1 MAGLYLF
8 LIRRAVNDK
17 QISYIILGKG
27 ILTMNILAIGAHPDD
42 VELGCG
48 GTLLKAVRQGHNVYM
63 YNITRGSAS
72 GDPAMRV
79 QELIHSSEFV
89 GVNTLWIDNFEDTK
103 LSLNSQLVN
112 HIEYFIGK
120 AKPDLIYTHSGCDNH
135 HDHRAIA
142 AATIE
147 AGRFVPNI
155 VAYEMP
161 VTRDFKP
168 QVYFDISDVIDEKI
182 KLLNVFYSQRDKMF
196 IKSNAIRGLA
206 YYRALQ
212 SRLDPSI
219 TSVEAFEVVK
229 LGFATDFKIL
239 ESQSSLLPGQDN
251 LQTVNKDI
259 IEYHPTA
266 NLPQQEVSSGLKL
279 TV

>member
-1 MAGLYLF
+1 MAGLCLF
-8 LIRRAVNDK
+8 LKRRAINDK
-17 QISYIILGKG
+17 QISYIILGNG
-27 ILTMNILAIGAHPDD
+27 LLTMNILAIGAHPDD
-42 VELGCG
+42 IELGCG

-72 GDPAMRV
+72 GDPDMRV

-155 VAYEMP
+155 VSYEMP

-251 LQTVNKDI
+251 LQTVSKDI

-266 NLPQQEVSSGLKL
+266 NLPKQEASSGLKL

>member
-1 MAGLYLF
+1 
-8 LIRRAVNDK
+8 
-17 QISYIILGKG
+17 
-27 ILTMNILAIGAHPDD
+27 
-42 VELGCG
+42 
-48 GTLLKAVRQGHNVYM
+48 
-63 YNITRGSAS
+63 
-72 GDPAMRV
+72 MRV
-79 QELIHSSEFV
+79 QELIRSSEFV
-89 GVNTLWIDNFEDTK
+89 GVKTLWIDNFEDTK

-120 AKPDLIYTHSGCDNH
+120 AKPDLVYTHSACDNH

-161 VTRDFKP
+161 VTKDFKP

-182 KLLNVFYSQRDKMF
+182 RLLNVFYSQRDKMF

-219 TSVEAFEVVK
+219 TSVEAFEVLK
-229 LGFATDFKIL
+229 LGLATDFKIL
-239 ESQSSLLPGQDN
+239 ESQSSLLPNHDN
-251 LQTVNKDI
+251 LQIANGDI

-266 NLPQQEVSSGLKL
+266 NLLQQEANSGLKL

>member
-1 MAGLYLF
+1 L
-8 LIRRAVNDK
+8 
-17 QISYIILGKG
+17 
-27 ILTMNILAIGAHPDD
+27 NILAIGAHPDD
-42 VELGCG
+42 IELGCG
-48 GTLLKAVRQGHNVYM
+48 GTLLKAVRQGHNVTM

-72 GDPAMRV
+72 GDPEKRV
-79 QELIHSSEFV
+79 QELIHSSQIV
-89 GVNTLWIDNFEDTK
+89 GVDTLWIDNFEDTK
-103 LSLNSQLVN
+103 LSLNSELVN
-112 HIEYFIGK
+112 HIEYFIDK
-120 AKPDLIYTHSGCDNH
+120 VKPDLIYTHSGCDNH

-161 VTRDFKP
+161 VTRDFRP
-168 QVYFDISDVIDEKI
+168 QVYFDISDMIDEKI
-182 KLLNVFYSQRDKMF
+182 QLLNVFYSQRDKMF

-229 LGFATDFKIL
+229 LGFAADFKIL
-239 ESQSSLLPGQDN
+239 ESQGSLLPAQGV
-251 LQTVNKDI
+251 LQTLENDI
-259 IEYHPTA
+259 IEYHPKA
-266 NLPQQEVSSGLKL
+266 VLPKQEIPSALKL

>member
-1 MAGLYLF
+1 
-8 LIRRAVNDK
+8 
-17 QISYIILGKG
+17 
-27 ILTMNILAIGAHPDD
+27 MNILAIGAHPDD

-48 GTLLKAVRQGHNVYM
+48 GTLLKAARQGHNVYM

-72 GDPAMRV
+72 GDPGMRV
-79 QELIHSSEFV
+79 QELICSSDLI
-89 GVNTLWIDNFEDTK
+89 GVSTLWIDDFEDTK
-103 LSLNSQLVN
+103 LSLSNQLIN

-120 AKPDLIYTHSGCDNH
+120 SKPDLVYTHSGCDNH

-142 AATIE
+142 EATIE

-168 QVYFDISDVIDEKI
+168 QVYSDISDVIDEKI
-182 KLLNVFYSQRDKMF
+182 KLLNIFYSQRDKMF

-206 YYRALQ
+206 NYRALQ

-229 LGFATDFKIL
+229 LGFASDFKIL
-239 ESQSSLLPGQDN
+239 ASQRTLLPRHNDM
-251 LQTVNKDI
+251 QTLKNRI
-259 IEYHPTA
+259 IEYHPAGSIPRQERKPELRLTA
-266 NLPQQEVSSGLKL
+266 
-279 TV
+279 

>member
-1 MAGLYLF
+1 MQ
-8 LIRRAVNDK
+8 V
-17 QISYIILGKG
+17 GKR
-27 ILTMNILAIGAHPDD
+27 MNILAIGAHPDD

-48 GTLLKAVRQGHNVYM
+48 GTLLKAVRQGHNVYT
-63 YNITRGSAS
+63 YNVTRGSAS
-72 GDPAMRV
+72 GDPNMRV
-79 QELIHSSEFV
+79 QELIRSSEFV
-89 GVNTLWIDNFEDTK
+89 GVKTLWIDNFEDTK

-120 AKPDLIYTHSGCDNH
+120 AKPDLVYTHSACDNH

-161 VTRDFKP
+161 VTKDFKP

-182 KLLNVFYSQRDKMF
+182 RLLNVFYSQRDKMF

-219 TSVEAFEVVK
+219 ISVEAFEVLK
-229 LGFATDFKIL
+229 LGLATDFKIL
-239 ESQSSLLPGQDN
+239 ESQSSLLPNHDN
-251 LQTVNKDI
+251 LQTANSDI
-259 IEYHPTA
+259 IEYHPA
-266 NLPQQEVSSGLKL
+266 ASLPQQEANSGLKL

>member
-1 MAGLYLF
+1 
-8 LIRRAVNDK
+8 
-17 QISYIILGKG
+17 
-27 ILTMNILAIGAHPDD
+27 MNILAIGAHPDD

-48 GTLLKAVRQGHNVYM
+48 GTLLKAVRQGHNVHM
-63 YNITRGSAS
+63 YNVTRGSAS
-72 GDPAMRV
+72 GDPNIRV
-79 QELIHSSEFV
+79 QELIRSAEFV
-89 GVNTLWIDNFEDTK
+89 GVNSLWIDNFEDTK

-120 AKPDLIYTHSGCDNH
+120 ARPDLIYTHSGCDNH

-142 AATIE
+142 AATME
-147 AGRFVPNI
+147 AGRFVPSI

-161 VTRDFKP
+161 VTKDFKP

-182 KLLNVFYSQRDKMF
+182 QLLNVFYSQRDKMF

-212 SRLDPSI
+212 SRLDPSV
-219 TSVEAFEVVK
+219 TSVEAFEVIK

-239 ESQSSLLPGQDN
+239 ELQNSLLPRHDDLHALGN
-251 LQTVNKDI
+251 DI
-259 IEYHPTA
+259 IEYHPTKNVIEMQTA
-266 NLPQQEVSSGLKL
+266 AGSG
-279 TV
+279 V

>member
-1 MAGLYLF
+1 MK
-8 LIRRAVNDK
+8 IK
-17 QISYIILGKG
+17 
-27 ILTMNILAIGAHPDD
+27 MNILAIGAHPDD

-48 GTLLKAVRQGHNVYM
+48 GTLLKAVRQGHNVFT
-63 YNITRGSAS
+63 YNVTRGSAS
-72 GDPAMRV
+72 GDPDTRV
-79 QELIHSSEFV
+79 QELIRSSEFV
-89 GVNTLWIDNFEDTK
+89 GVNTLWIDNLEDTK

-142 AATIE
+142 AATAE
-147 AGRFVPNI
+147 AGRFVPSI
-155 VAYEMP
+155 IAYEMP
-161 VTRDFKP
+161 VTKDFKP

-182 KLLNVFYSQRDKMF
+182 RLLNVFYSQRDKMF
-196 IKSNAIRGLA
+196 IKANAIRGLA

-239 ESQSSLLPGQDN
+239 ESQSSLLPGHDDIQTLSNEIIEFHPARN
-251 LQTVNKDI
+251 LIEMQTV
-259 IEYHPTA
+259 TG
-266 NLPQQEVSSGLKL
+266 SG
-279 TV
+279 V